1 MTNIELSLWIEA
13 NYPANKSSIAQ
24 RKHVYGIGLN
34 DADYAV
40 RPVVNGVKLMDP
52 AYRAWAN
59 MLVRAYNP
67 KFHEKHQT
75 YSDVTVCKKWHSFSE
90 FRAWWLL
97 RSVEGFSPDKDLLV
111 VGNREYGPDTC
122 VYVPRWLNN
131 FTEDR
136 GALRGEFPIGV
147 SFCNQTGKYRSNCR
161 NTITGKQH
169 TIGRFSTP
177 EAAHDAWLNY
187 KLELA
192 AHLKPEMDA
201 IDQRIYPNV
210 VTIIK
215 AAE

>member
-1 MTNIELSLWIEA
+1 MNKIELSIWIEA

-24 RKHVYGIGLN
+24 RKPVYGIGLN

-52 AYRAWAN
+52 AYSTWSN

-67 KFHEKHQT
+67 KFHARHKT
-75 YSDVTVCKKWHSFSE
+75 YSDVTVCKEWHSFSA

-136 GALRGEFPIGV
+136 GALRGDLPIGV

-161 NTITGKQH
+161 NTITGKLH

-177 EAAHDAWLNY
+177 EAARDAWLNY
-187 KLELA
+187 KLALA
-192 AHLKPEMDA
+192 EQLKPEMDA

-210 VTIIK
+210 VTIVK
-215 AAE
+215 ALS